1 MTAPIQRGDAKMS
14 NRLLVIDDANI
25 HRKILCRIGEKA
37 GFVTSEAASFTEA
50 AKLLHEWQFDCVTV
64 DLSLGD
70 RAGVEILHLLSEIKY
85 LSPIIIISG
94 AEDIVRDESFRIGR
108 SLNLNLCAP
117 VPKPVDLAALR
128 ETLVRIG
135 KQVDLQKLA
144 CASVK

>member
-1 MTAPIQRGDAKMS
+1 MS

-25 HRKILCRIGEKA
+25 HRTILCRIGEKVGFITA
-37 GFVTSEAASFTEA
+37 GAASYDEAAR
-50 AKLLHEWQFDCVTV
+50 LLREWQFDCVTV

-70 RAGVEILHLLSEIKY
+70 RAGVEILHLLSELKY

-94 AEDIVRDESFRIGR
+94 AEDTVREESLRIGR

-128 ETLVRIG
+128 ESLVRIG

-144 CASVK
+144 RAAVA